1 MCLQRLPERAV
12 LVDFVAV
19 QFEAD
24 FAFPTFGSE
33 IFAETLEDLDD
44 GPGGRIAG
52 LVDDRKP
59 YPALGARRKKSG
71 EGEGARA
78 DREISAGDGH
88 VGHE

>member
-1 MCLQRLPERAV
+1 MCLQRLPERTV

-33 IFAETLEDLDD
+33 IFAETIEDLDE
-44 GPGGRIAG
+44 GFGGRFAG
-52 LVDDRKP
+52 VVDDGKRF
-59 YPALGARRKKSG
+59 LGLGERRKKSG

>member
-19 QFEAD
+19 QFQSHEPLAAD
-24 FAFPTFGSE
+24 GPE
-33 IFAETLEDLDD
+33 IFAKFVEDRKEGFGGRFAGVVDD
-44 GPGGRIAG
+44 GKRFLG
-52 LVDDRKP
+52 L
-59 YPALGARRKKSG
+59 GERRKKSG